1 MEKIIIIAGF
11 FIFCQIFGGFVP
23 VSHAASGSSNVTQN
37 QKKLNEVQNKL
48 KKAQKDAESYLK
60 KSNEQKQKGAD
71 RQEEAKKLRQE
82 YEKSKQEAAKY
93 QREKE
98 SIEAAVKMEAGNFT
112 GMLLNQF
119 KLNATSSEYYGRAE
133 LRKKIL
139 VRHILMETASGL
151 SLKYIEQEQA
161 EKNATKINKSLK
173 QIEYDRYLAQHD
185 ANKSKKESR
194 KLDNQARQKQAEI
207 AKLKKQE
214 AALKTALNKL
224 FKQIEAERR
233 KAAAAKAASS
243 KTSTAKTTTTQPR
256 QTSSTASSAS
266 LSIAPHSL
274 QWPAEGSILHHFS
287 AGNQKVVVET
297 ARSMPI
303 KSIIEGTVYVQDSLN
318 LLTVWNEKKS
328 LFTIYEYVNN
338 ISQKNGGKVQVGS
351 ILGYSSQIHT
361 EGKYSYG
368 ITFYYMPGGAQEG
381 KTLNPEIYLR

>member
-1 MEKIIIIAGF
+1 
-11 FIFCQIFGGFVP
+11 
-23 VSHAASGSSNVTQN
+23 
-37 QKKLNEVQNKL
+37 
-48 KKAQKDAESYLK
+48 
-60 KSNEQKQKGAD
+60 
-71 RQEEAKKLRQE
+71 
-82 YEKSKQEAAKY
+82 
-93 QREKE
+93 
-98 SIEAAVKMEAGNFT
+98 
-112 GMLLNQF
+112 
-119 KLNATSSEYYGRAE
+119 
-133 LRKKIL
+133 
-139 VRHILMETASGL
+139 METASGL

-194 KLDNQARQKQAEI
+194 TLDNKARQKQAEI

-224 FKQIEAERR
+224 FKQIEAERK

-303 KSIIEGTVYVQDSLN
+303 KSIIEGTVNVNKSLN
-318 LLTVWNEKKS
+318 FVSVWNEKKS